1 VKYFLIGNILIVINL
16 ELYLDASLFIE
27 LKKIEKKKLDKFTKV
42 NLNRTSFV
50 SELLDFK
57 RFSNESH

>member
-1 VKYFLIGNILIVINL
+1 MKYFLIGNILIVINL